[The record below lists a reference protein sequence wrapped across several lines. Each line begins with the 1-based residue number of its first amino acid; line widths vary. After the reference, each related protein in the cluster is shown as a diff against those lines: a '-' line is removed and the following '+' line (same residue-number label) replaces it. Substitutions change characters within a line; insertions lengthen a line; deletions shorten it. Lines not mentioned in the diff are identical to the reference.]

1 VKGAVPT
8 IRVDVEGLVDD
19 ADGGIK
25 AFVLAGEVQL
35 VRGLLSDMP
44 QKLCSALKKGMH
56 LG

>member
-1 VKGAVPT
+1 MKGAVPT